1 MADVNKS
8 VEISYRADIKQ
19 LEKTLR
25 AGGKLSEKQI
35 KEMIGGLNKQLRQTE
50 KAAKQT
56 AQVTQKSMR
65 TIERSAERAEHQL
78 EELHGSAGD
87 VGTVLSGIA
96 GAVGLVNPELEG
108 MAMAAADSVGGLE
121 GLVGVGKFLNP
132 AFAAFAIVAAGA
144 AYAVSEYTAE
154 QERASKAA
162 EELEKEQDQL
172 NKKLLEY
179 KRIQEETIS
188 SLGEF
193 TAELNMAQA
202 EVLMLT
208 GEISKAD
215 FEGMQRDIEANK
227 IAERLKKTA
236 QDRVDALR
244 GQEAV
249 IERNLQ
255 LAKDELRN
263 IINNRTQFANIT
275 EEFKARA
282 AQQEIIE
289 KQEAKLEKFASRRA
303 ALEHQVN
310 MDYEA
315 QAAQLLDLRQ
325 QAKDLEEAAKN
336 REKKI
341 KDQNKAKDKQKE
353 KNDELKAQEERLL
366 ELQRLLEEASSTQ
379 EASIKNIEKIQA
391 QRIGKEAEIALNYK
405 LQADSITESKS
416 KLTEQLEEAKKLAQT
431 EEEIEKL
438 KKLEIQTAEAIA
450 ILEQEHHA
458 QALKFNAEIDKLHDE
473 SHKKR
478 MENAEAE
485 RQQQVKN
492 AKSTANSVIEAG
504 VAIAEFKAAA
514 NKEDIKAQQ
523 TLFRVN
529 QAAAVSNIAMSA
541 AEAIAG
547 ALSLP
552 PVAAAIKISAITA
565 GAAAQTGIVLA
576 QTPPTADMGG
586 MIGNKD
592 RLRPDE
598 NMVRVLSGEAVLDR
612 ATVNRIGGEEGLQR
626 LQAGGSTG
634 NVVVVQPF
642 KHFDRF
648 IKQTNRTGVI
658 NKRNTVARY

>member
-1 MADVNKS
+1 
-8 VEISYRADIKQ
+8 
-19 LEKTLR
+19 
-25 AGGKLSEKQI
+25 
-35 KEMIGGLNKQLRQTE
+35 MIGGLNKQLRQTE

-65 TIERSAERAEHQL
+65 TIEHSAERAEHSL
-78 EELHGSAGD
+78 DELHGSAGD

-108 MAMAAADSVGGLE
+108 MAMATADAVGGLE
-121 GLVGVGKFLNP
+121 GLAGIGKFINP
-132 AFAAFAIVAAGA
+132 AFAAFAVLAAA
-144 AYAVSEYTAE
+144 AAFAVSEYTAE
-154 QERASKAA
+154 QERAAKAA
-162 EELEKEQDQL
+162 EELAKEQEEL
-172 NKKLLEY
+172 NKRLEDY
-179 KRIQEETIS
+179 QKIQNDTIN

-202 EVLMLT
+202 EVLMLS

-244 GQEAV
+244 GEQTV
-249 IERNLQ
+249 KERNLQ
-255 LAKDELRN
+255 IAKDELRS
-263 IINNRTQFANIT
+263 IIDNRTQFSSIT

-282 AQQEIIE
+282 AQQQKIA
-289 KQEAKLEKFASRRA
+289 QLEAELEQFGSRRA

-325 QAKDLEEAAKN
+325 QAKDLEDAAKK
-336 REKKI
+336 REQKI
-341 KDQNKAKDKQKE
+341 KDQNKAKGKQKE
-353 KNDELKAQEERLL
+353 TNDELKEQEERLL
-366 ELQRLLEEASSTQ
+366 ELQRLLDDAVKEQVNAIAIIDQLEAKRIGMNAEIVLSYKNQRDSIDETKQRLIEQLEAARKIAVTEEDRKKLLDLEVQTQ
-379 EASIKNIEKIQA
+379 TALQSLETEQQA
-391 QRIGKEAEIALNYK
+391 QRVKHVEELQGLRDEAHRK
-405 LQADSITESKS
+405 
-416 KLTEQLEEAKKLAQT
+416 QLENQQKET
-431 EEEIEKL
+431 EE
-438 KKLEIQTAEAIA
+438 A
-450 ILEQEHHA
+450 
-458 QALKFNAEIDKLHDE
+458 
-473 SHKKR
+473 
-478 MENAEAE
+478 
-485 RQQQVKN
+485 VKN
-492 AKSTANSVIEAG
+492 AKLTANSIIDAG
-504 VAIAEFKAAA
+504 VAIAEFNAAS

-523 TLFRVN
+523 RLFKVN
-529 QAAAVSNIAMSA
+529 QAAAVANIAMSA

-547 ALSLP
+547 ALGLP
-552 PVAAAIKISAITA
+552 PIVRGLTIAGITA
-565 GAAAQTGIVLA
+565 GAAAQTGVVLA
-576 QTPPTADMGG
+576 QSPPTADMGG
-586 MIGNKD
+586 MIGNRD

-648 IKQTNRTGVI
+648 IKQSSRTGVI
-658 NKRNTVARY
+658 NRRTSVARY

>member
-8 VEISYRADIKQ
+8 IEISYRADIKQ

-25 AGGKLSEKQI
+25 AAGTLSEKQI

-56 AQVTQKSMR
+56 AKTTQKSMQ

-132 AFAAFAIVAAGA
+132 AFAAFAVLAAGA
-144 AYAVSEYTAE
+144 AYAVSEYAAE
-154 QERASKAA
+154 QERAAKAA
-162 EELEKEQDQL
+162 EELAKEQEEL
-172 NKKLLEY
+172 NKRLEEY
-179 KRIQEETIS
+179 QDIQNKTIVT
-188 SLGEF
+188 LGQF
-193 TAELNMAQA
+193 TTELNLAQA
-202 EVLMLT
+202 EVLMLS

-215 FEGMQRDIEANK
+215 FQAMQRDLEANR

-244 GQEAV
+244 GEQE
-249 IERNLQ
+249 IKERNLQ
-255 LAKDELRN
+255 IAKDELQKT
-263 IINNRTQFANIT
+263 IENRTQFASIT
-275 EEFKARA
+275 EEFKVRA
-282 AQQEIIE
+282 EQQEKIKQLEAELEEFGTERVRLE
-289 KQEAKLEKFASRRA
+289 KQI
-303 ALEHQVN
+303 N

-315 QAAQLLDLRQ
+315 QALQLLELKQ
-325 QAKDLEEAAKN
+325 QAKDLEAEAKK
-336 REKKI
+336 REQKI
-341 KDQNKAKDKQKE
+341 RDQNKAKEDQKG
-353 KNDELKAQEERLL
+353 KNNELQAQEKRLL
-366 ELQRLLEEASSTQ
+366 ELQRLLDDATREQ
-379 EASIKNIEKIQA
+379 EASIKSIDKLQA
-391 QRIGKEAEIALNYK
+391 QRLGKEAEIALSYK

-416 KLTEQLEEAKKLAQT
+416 KLEEQLEAARQLAQT
-431 EEEIEKL
+431 EEDRAKVKELEIE
-438 KKLEIQTAEAIA
+438 TAETIA

-458 QALKFNAEIDKLHDE
+458 QALKFNAELQKVRDE
-473 SHKKR
+473 AHQKEL
-478 MENAEAE
+478 ENAEKE
-485 RQQQVKN
+485 RLARMDNVKSL
-492 AKSTANSVIEAG
+492 AGTTIESA
-504 VAIAEFKAAA
+504 VAIAEFSAMQ

-523 TLFRVN
+523 RLFRVN
-529 QAAAVSNIAMSA
+529 QAAAVANIAMKS

-547 ALSLP
+547 ALGLP
-552 PVAAAIKISAITA
+552 PIIRGLTIAAITA
-565 GAAAQTGIVLA
+565 GAAAQTGIVLS

-586 MIGNKD
+586 MIGNRD

-598 NMVRVLSGEAVLDR
+598 SMVRVLSGEAVLDR

-626 LQAGGSTG
+626 LQQGGSTG

-648 IKQTNRTGVI
+648 IKQSKRTGVI
-658 NKRNTVARY
+658 NKSRRVARY

>member
-154 QERASKAA
+154 QERAAKAA

-353 KNDELKAQEERLL
+353 TNDELKAQEERLL
-366 ELQRLLEEASSTQ
+366 ELQKLLEEARSTQ

-416 KLTEQLEEAKKLAQT
+416 KLEEQLEEAKKLAQT
-431 EEEIEKL
+431 EEEREKL

-458 QALKFNAEIDKLHDE
+458 QALKFNAEIDKLHDA

-523 TLFRVN
+523 TLFKVN

-547 ALSLP
+547 ALKLP

>member
-65 TIERSAERAEHQL
+65 TIEHSAQRAEHSL
-78 EELHGSAGD
+78 DELHGSAGD

-108 MAMAAADSVGGLE
+108 MAMATADAVGGLE
-121 GLVGVGKFLNP
+121 GLAGIGKFINP
-132 AFAAFAIVAAGA
+132 AFAAFAVLAAAA

-154 QERASKAA
+154 QERAAKAA
-162 EELEKEQDQL
+162 EELAKEQEEL
-172 NKKLLEY
+172 NKRLEDY
-179 KRIQEETIS
+179 QKIQNDTIN

-202 EVLMLT
+202 EVLMLS

-244 GQEAV
+244 GEQTV
-249 IERNLQ
+249 KERNLQ
-255 LAKDELRN
+255 IAKDELRS
-263 IINNRTQFANIT
+263 IIDNRTQFASIT

-282 AQQEIIE
+282 AQQEKIA
-289 KQEAKLEKFASRRA
+289 QLEAELEQFGSRRA

-325 QAKDLEEAAKN
+325 QAKDLEDAAKK
-336 REKKI
+336 REQKI
-341 KDQNKAKDKQKE
+341 KDQNKAKGKQKE
-353 KNDELKAQEERLL
+353 TNDELKEQEERLL
-366 ELQRLLEEASSTQ
+366 ELQRLLDDAVKEQVNAIAIIDQLEAKRIGKNAEIVLSYKNQRDSIDETKERLIEQLEAARKIAVTEEDRKKLLDLEVQTQ
-379 EASIKNIEKIQA
+379 TALQALETEQQA
-391 QRIGKEAEIALNYK
+391 QRVKHVEELQGLRDEAHRK
-405 LQADSITESKS
+405 
-416 KLTEQLEEAKKLAQT
+416 QLENQQKET
-431 EEEIEKL
+431 EE
-438 KKLEIQTAEAIA
+438 A
-450 ILEQEHHA
+450 
-458 QALKFNAEIDKLHDE
+458 
-473 SHKKR
+473 
-478 MENAEAE
+478 
-485 RQQQVKN
+485 VKN
-492 AKSTANSVIEAG
+492 AKLTANSIIDAG
-504 VAIAEFKAAA
+504 VAIAEFNAAS

-523 TLFRVN
+523 RLFKVN
-529 QAAAVSNIAMSA
+529 QAAAVANIAMSA

-547 ALSLP
+547 ALGLP
-552 PVAAAIKISAITA
+552 PIVRGLTIAGITA
-565 GAAAQTGIVLA
+565 GAAAQTGVVLA

-586 MIGNKD
+586 MIGNRD

-648 IKQTNRTGVI
+648 IKQSNRTGVI
-658 NKRNTVARY
+658 NKRNSVARY

>member
-1 MADVNKS
+1 MS

-65 TIERSAERAEHQL
+65 TIEHSAQRAEHQL
-78 EELHGSAGD
+78 DELHGSAGD
-87 VGTVLSGIA
+87 VGTVFSGIA
-96 GAVGLVNPELEG
+96 GAVGLINPELEG
-108 MAMAAADSVGGLE
+108 IAMASADAVGGLE
-121 GLVGVGKFLNP
+121 GLAGIGKFINP
-132 AFAAFAIVAAGA
+132 AFAAFAVVAAA
-144 AYAVSEYTAE
+144 AAFAVSEYTAE
-154 QERASKAA
+154 QERAAKAA
-162 EELEKEQDQL
+162 EELAKEQEEL
-172 NKKLLEY
+172 NKRLEDY
-179 KRIQEETIS
+179 QKIQNDTIS

-202 EVLMLT
+202 EVLMLS

-244 GQEAV
+244 GEQQV
-249 IERNLQ
+249 KERNLQ
-255 LAKDELRN
+255 IAKDELRS
-263 IINNRTQFANIT
+263 IIDNRSQFSSIT

-282 AQQEIIE
+282 AQQEKIAQLEAEIE
-289 KQEAKLEKFASRRA
+289 QFSSRRA

-325 QAKDLEEAAKN
+325 QAKDLEEAAKK
-336 REKKI
+336 REQKI

-366 ELQRLLEEASSTQ
+366 KLQRLLDDATKEQITALTIIDQLEAKRLGKNS
-379 EASIKNIEKIQA
+379 EIKLSYKN
-391 QRIGKEAEIALNYK
+391 QR
-405 LQADSITESKS
+405 DSIDETKER
-416 KLTEQLEEAKKLAQT
+416 LTEQLEAARKIAVTEEDRKKLLDLEVQTQTALQALETEQQAQRIKHVEELQGLKDEAHRKQLENQQKET
-431 EEEIEKL
+431 EE
-438 KKLEIQTAEAIA
+438 A
-450 ILEQEHHA
+450 
-458 QALKFNAEIDKLHDE
+458 
-473 SHKKR
+473 
-478 MENAEAE
+478 
-485 RQQQVKN
+485 VKN
-492 AKSTANSVIEAG
+492 AKLTANSIIDAG
-504 VAIAEFKAAA
+504 VAIAEFNAAA

-523 TLFRVN
+523 RLFKVN
-529 QAAAVSNIAMSA
+529 QAAAVANIAMSA

-547 ALSLP
+547 ALGLP
-552 PVAAAIKISAITA
+552 PIVRGLTIAGITA
-565 GAAAQTGIVLA
+565 GAAAQTGVVLA

-586 MIGNKD
+586 MIGNRD

-648 IKQTNRTGVI
+648 IKQSNRTGVI
-658 NKRNTVARY
+658 NKRNRVARY

>member
-65 TIERSAERAEHQL
+65 TIEHSAERAEHQL

-87 VGTVLSGIA
+87 VGSVLSGIA

-132 AFAAFAIVAAGA
+132 AFAAFAVLAAAA

-154 QERASKAA
+154 QERAAQAA
-162 EELEKEQDQL
+162 EELAKEQEEL
-172 NKKLLEY
+172 NKRLEDY
-179 KRIQEETIS
+179 QKIQQETIS

-202 EVLMLT
+202 EVLMLS

-244 GQEAV
+244 GEQS
-249 IERNLQ
+249 IKERNLQ
-255 LAKDELRN
+255 IARDELRS
-263 IINNRTQFANIT
+263 IIDNRTQYETISEA
-275 EEFKARA
+275 FKARA
-282 AQQEIIE
+282 AQQETIAE
-289 KQEAKLEKFASRRA
+289 LEAELEEFGRQRVI
-303 ALEHQVN
+303 LEEQVN
-310 MDYEA
+310 NDYEA
-315 QAAQLLDLRQ
+315 QAAQLLNLRQ
-325 QAKDLEEAAKN
+325 QAKDLEKAAKD
-336 REKKI
+336 REKRI
-341 KDQNKAKDKQKE
+341 KDQNKAKGKQKE
-353 KNDELKAQEERLL
+353 TNDELKEQEERLL
-366 ELQRLLEEASSTQ
+366 ELQRLIDDSSRTQ
-379 EASIKNIEKIQA
+379 EISVKSIEKIQA

-405 LQADSITESKS
+405 LQAEAITESKS
-416 KLTEQLEEAKKLAQT
+416 RLEEQLEAARQLAETEADRQKLK
-431 EEEIEKL
+431 ELEIE
-438 KKLEIQTAEAIA
+438 TAETIA

-458 QALKFNAEIDKLHDE
+458 QALKFNSEIDKLQE
-473 SHKKR
+473 AAHKKR
-478 MENAEAE
+478 LDEAE
-485 RQQQVKN
+485 KERQEQVKN
-492 AKSTANSVIEAG
+492 AKGAASSIIDAG
-504 VAIAEFKAAA
+504 VAIAEFNAAA

-523 TLFRVN
+523 RLFKVN
-529 QAAAVSNIAMSA
+529 QAASVANIAMSA

-547 ALSLP
+547 ALGLP
-552 PVAAAIKISAITA
+552 PIIRGLTIAGITA
-565 GAAAQTGIVLA
+565 GAAAQTGVVLA

-586 MIGNKD
+586 MIGNRD

-648 IKQTNRTGVI
+648 IKQSNRTGVI
-658 NKRNTVARY
+658 NRRNTVARY

>member
-65 TIERSAERAEHQL
+65 TIEHSAQRAEHSL
-78 EELHGSAGD
+78 DELHGSAGD

-108 MAMAAADSVGGLE
+108 MAMATADAVGGLE
-121 GLVGVGKFLNP
+121 GLAGIGKFINP
-132 AFAAFAIVAAGA
+132 AFAAFAVLAAAA

-154 QERASKAA
+154 QERAAKAA
-162 EELEKEQDQL
+162 EELAKEQEEL
-172 NKKLLEY
+172 NKRLEDY
-179 KRIQEETIS
+179 QKIQNDTIN

-202 EVLMLT
+202 EVLMLS

-244 GQEAV
+244 GEQTV
-249 IERNLQ
+249 KERNLQ
-255 LAKDELRN
+255 IAKDELRS
-263 IINNRTQFANIT
+263 IIDNRTQFASIT

-282 AQQEIIE
+282 AQQEKIA
-289 KQEAKLEKFASRRA
+289 QLEAELEQFGSRRA

-325 QAKDLEEAAKN
+325 QAKDLEDAAKK
-336 REKKI
+336 REQKI
-341 KDQNKAKDKQKE
+341 KDQNKAKGKQKE
-353 KNDELKAQEERLL
+353 TNDELKEQEERLL
-366 ELQRLLEEASSTQ
+366 ELQRLLDDAVKEQVNAIAIIDQLEAKRIGKNAEIVLSYKNQRDSIDETKQRLIEQLEAARKIAVTEEDKKKLLELEVQTQ
-379 EASIKNIEKIQA
+379 TALQALETEQQA
-391 QRIGKEAEIALNYK
+391 QRVKHVEELQGLRDEAHRK
-405 LQADSITESKS
+405 
-416 KLTEQLEEAKKLAQT
+416 QLENQQKET
-431 EEEIEKL
+431 EE
-438 KKLEIQTAEAIA
+438 A
-450 ILEQEHHA
+450 
-458 QALKFNAEIDKLHDE
+458 
-473 SHKKR
+473 
-478 MENAEAE
+478 
-485 RQQQVKN
+485 VKN
-492 AKSTANSVIEAG
+492 AKLTANSIIDAG
-504 VAIAEFKAAA
+504 VAIAEFNAAS

-523 TLFRVN
+523 RLFKVN
-529 QAAAVSNIAMSA
+529 QAAAVANIAMSA

-547 ALSLP
+547 ALGLP
-552 PVAAAIKISAITA
+552 PIVRGLTIAGITA
-565 GAAAQTGIVLA
+565 GAAAQTGVVLA

-586 MIGNKD
+586 MIGNRD

-648 IKQTNRTGVI
+648 IKQSNRTGVI
-658 NKRNTVARY
+658 NKRNSVARY

>member
-65 TIERSAERAEHQL
+65 TIEHSAQRAEHQL

-132 AFAAFAIVAAGA
+132 AFAAFAVLAAGA
-144 AYAVSEYTAE
+144 AYAVSEYTAQ
-154 QERASKAA
+154 QERAAKAA
-162 EELEKEQDQL
+162 EELAKEQEEL
-172 NKKLLEY
+172 NKSLEDY
-179 KRIQEETIS
+179 QKIQQDTIS

-193 TAELNMAQA
+193 AAELNMAQA
-202 EVLMLT
+202 EVAMLS
-208 GEISKAD
+208 GQISKAD
-215 FEGMQRDIEANK
+215 FEGMQRDIQANK

-244 GQEAV
+244 GEQTV
-249 IERNLQ
+249 KERNLQ
-255 LAKDELRN
+255 IAKDELRS
-263 IINNRTQFANIT
+263 IIENRKGSEGLA
-275 EEFKARA
+275 EEFKKRA
-282 AQQEIIE
+282 AAQEKI
-289 KQEAKLEKFASRRA
+289 KKLEAE
-303 ALEHQVN
+303 LEEFGRQRVILEKEVN
-310 MDYEA
+310 IDYEA
-315 QAAQLLDLRQ
+315 QAAKLLKLKQ
-325 QAKDLEEAAKN
+325 QAKDLEEAARK
-336 REKKI
+336 RGKRI
-341 KDQNKAKDKQKE
+341 KDQNKAKEKQKE
-353 KNDELKAQEERLL
+353 TNDELKEQEERLL
-366 ELQRLLEEASSTQ
+366 ELQRLLDDAAKEQVNALAIIDQLEAKRLG
-379 EASIKNIEKIQA
+379 KNAEVVLSYKN
-391 QRIGKEAEIALNYK
+391 QR
-405 LQADSITESKS
+405 DSIEETKQR
-416 KLTEQLEEAKKLAQT
+416 LTEQLEAARKIAVTEEDKKKLLDLEVQT
-431 EEEIEKL
+431 
-438 KKLEIQTAEAIA
+438 QTA
-450 ILEQEHHA
+450 L
-458 QALKFNAEIDKLHDE
+458 QALETEQQAQRVKHVEELQGLRDE
-473 SHKKR
+473 AHRKQL
-478 MENAEAE
+478 ENQQKEREEA
-485 RQQQVKN
+485 VKN
-492 AKSTANSVIEAG
+492 AKLTANSIIDAG
-504 VAIAEFKAAA
+504 VAIAEFNAAA

-523 TLFRVN
+523 RLFKVN
-529 QAAAVSNIAMSA
+529 QAASVANIAMSA

-547 ALSLP
+547 ALGLP
-552 PVAAAIKISAITA
+552 PIIRGLTIAGITA
-565 GAAAQTGIVLA
+565 GAAAQTGVVLA

-586 MIGNKD
+586 MIGNRD

-648 IKQTNRTGVI
+648 IKQSNRTGVI
-658 NKRNTVARY
+658 NKRNRVTRY

>member
-132 AFAAFAIVAAGA
+132 AFAAFAVLAAGA

-154 QERASKAA
+154 QERAAKAA
-162 EELEKEQDQL
+162 EELAKEQEEL
-172 NKKLLEY
+172 NKRLEDY
-179 KRIQEETIS
+179 QKIQNDTIS

-202 EVLMLT
+202 EVLMLS

-244 GQEAV
+244 GEQTV
-249 IERNLQ
+249 KERNLQ
-255 LAKDELRN
+255 IAKDELRS
-263 IINNRTQFANIT
+263 IIDNRTQFSSIT

-282 AQQEIIE
+282 AQQEKIA
-289 KQEAKLEKFASRRA
+289 QLEAELEQFGSRRA
-303 ALEHQVN
+303 ALEEQVN

-353 KNDELKAQEERLL
+353 KNDELKEQEERLL
-366 ELQRLLEEASSTQ
+366 ELQRLLEDASKTQ
-379 EASIKNIEKIQA
+379 EASIKSIEKIQA

-405 LQADSITESKS
+405 LQADSITDSKS
-416 KLTEQLEEAKKLAQT
+416 RLEEQLEAARQLAQT
-431 EEEIEKL
+431 EEDRQKLKELEIE
-438 KKLEIQTAEAIA
+438 TAETIA

-458 QALKFNAEIDKLHDE
+458 QALKFNSEINKLQEEAHQKRLDE
-473 SHKKR
+473 AAK
-478 MENAEAE
+478 E
-485 RQQQVKN
+485 RQEQIKN
-492 AKSTANSVIEAG
+492 AKGLASSVIDAG
-504 VAIAEFKAAA
+504 VAIAEFNAAA

-523 TLFRVN
+523 RLFKVN
-529 QAAAVSNIAMSA
+529 QAASVANIAMSA

-547 ALSLP
+547 ALGLP
-552 PVAAAIKISAITA
+552 PIIRGLTIAGITA
-565 GAAAQTGIVLA
+565 GAAAQTGVVLA

-586 MIGNKD
+586 MIGNRD

-648 IKQTNRTGVI
+648 IKQSNRTGVI
-658 NKRNTVARY
+658 NKRNRVARY

>member
-56 AQVTQKSMR
+56 AKATQKSMR
-65 TIERSAERAEHQL
+65 TIEHSAQRAEHSL
-78 EELHGSAGD
+78 DELHGSAGD

-96 GAVGLVNPELEG
+96 GAVGLVHPELEG
-108 MAMAAADSVGGLE
+108 MAMATADAVGGLE
-121 GLVGVGKFLNP
+121 GLAGIGKFINP
-132 AFAAFAIVAAGA
+132 AFAAFAVLAAGA

-154 QERASKAA
+154 QERAAKAA
-162 EELEKEQDQL
+162 EDLAKEQEEL
-172 NKKLLEY
+172 NKKLEDY
-179 KRIQEETIS
+179 QAIQNKTIG

-202 EVLMLT
+202 EVLMLS

-244 GQEAV
+244 GEQTV
-249 IERNLQ
+249 KERNLQ
-255 LAKDELRN
+255 IAKDELRS
-263 IINNRTQFANIT
+263 IIDNRTQFSSIT

-282 AQQEIIE
+282 AQQEKIA
-289 KQEAKLEKFASRRA
+289 QLEAELEQFGSRRA

-315 QAAQLLDLRQ
+315 QAAQLLDLRK
-325 QAKDLEEAAKN
+325 QAKDLEDAAKK
-336 REKKI
+336 REQKI
-341 KDQNKAKDKQKE
+341 KDQNKAKGKQKE
-353 KNDELKAQEERLL
+353 PNDELKAQEERLL
-366 ELQRLLEEASSTQ
+366 ELQRLLDDASKTQ
-379 EASIKNIEKIQA
+379 ETSIKSIEKIQA

-416 KLTEQLEEAKKLAQT
+416 RLEEQLKAARELAQT
-431 EEEIEKL
+431 EEDRQKLKELEIE
-438 KKLEIQTAEAIA
+438 TAETIA

-458 QALKFNAEIDKLHDE
+458 QALKFNSEIDKLQTEAHQ
-473 SHKKR
+473 KR
-478 MENAEAE
+478 LDEAE
-485 RQQQVKN
+485 KERQEQAKN
-492 AKSTANSVIEAG
+492 AKAAANSIIEAG
-504 VAIAEFKAAA
+504 VAIAEFNAAA

-523 TLFRVN
+523 KLFKVN
-529 QAAAVSNIAMSA
+529 QAAAVANIAMAA

-547 ALSLP
+547 ALGLP
-552 PVAAAIKISAITA
+552 PIIRGLTIAGITA
-565 GAAAQTGIVLA
+565 GAAAQTGVVLA

-586 MIGNKD
+586 MIGNRD

-648 IKQTNRTGVI
+648 IKQSSRTGVI
-658 NKRNTVARY
+658 NKRNSVARY

>member
-56 AQVTQKSMR
+56 AQATQKSMR
-65 TIERSAERAEHQL
+65 TIEHSAERAEHSL

-132 AFAAFAIVAAGA
+132 AFAAFAVLAAGA
-144 AYAVSEYTAE
+144 AFAVSEYTAE
-154 QERASKAA
+154 QEKAA
-162 EELEKEQDQL
+162 QAAKELAQEQEELNKQL
-172 NKKLLEY
+172 EEY
-179 KRIQEETIS
+179 HKVQNDSIN

-202 EVLMLT
+202 EVAMLS
-208 GEISKAD
+208 GEITKTE
-215 FEGMQRDIEANK
+215 FESMQRDIEANK

-244 GQEAV
+244 GEQTV
-249 IERNLQ
+249 KERNLQ
-255 LAKDELRN
+255 IAKDELRSM
-263 IINNRTQFANIT
+263 IDNRTQFGSIT

-282 AQQEIIE
+282 AQQEKI
-289 KQEAKLEKFASRRA
+289 KKLEAELEEFGSRRA

-325 QAKDLEEAAKN
+325 QAKDLEEAAKK
-336 REKKI
+336 REQKI
-341 KDQNKAKDKQKE
+341 KDQNKAKGKQKE
-353 KNDELKAQEERLL
+353 TNNELKAQEERLL
-366 ELQRLLEEASSTQ
+366 ELQRLLQEASRTQ

-391 QRIGKEAEIALNYK
+391 ERIGKEAEIALNYK
-405 LQADSITESKS
+405 FQVDAITESKS
-416 KLTEQLEEAKKLAQT
+416 RLEEQLEAARQLAQT
-431 EEEIEKL
+431 EEERHKL
-438 KKLEIQTAEAIA
+438 KELEIETAETIA

-458 QALKFNAEIDKLHDE
+458 QALKFNSEINKLQEEAHQKRLDE
-473 SHKKR
+473 AAK
-478 MENAEAE
+478 E
-485 RQQQVKN
+485 QQEQVKN
-492 AKSTANSVIEAG
+492 AKGLAGSIIDAG
-504 VAIAEFKAAA
+504 VAIAEFNAAA
-514 NKEDIKAQQ
+514 NKEDIKAQER
-523 TLFRVN
+523 LFKVN
-529 QAAAVSNIAMSA
+529 QAAAVANIAMSA
-541 AEAIAG
+541 AEAIAASLG
-547 ALSLP
+547 LP
-552 PVAAAIKISAITA
+552 PIIRGLTIAGITA
-565 GAAAQTGIVLA
+565 GAAAQTGVVLA

-586 MIGNKD
+586 MIGNRD

-626 LQAGGSTG
+626 LQAGGSPS

-648 IKQTNRTGVI
+648 IKQSSRTGVI
-658 NKRNTVARY
+658 NRRTSVARY

>member
-65 TIERSAERAEHQL
+65 TIEHSAQRAEHSL
-78 EELHGSAGD
+78 DELHGSAGD

-96 GAVGLVNPELEG
+96 GAVGLLTPELEG
-108 MAMAAADSVGGLE
+108 MAMATADAVGGLE
-121 GLVGVGKFLNP
+121 GLAGIGKFINP
-132 AFAAFAIVAAGA
+132 AFAAFAVLAAGA

-154 QERASKAA
+154 QERAAKAA
-162 EELEKEQDQL
+162 EELAKEQEEL
-172 NKKLLEY
+172 NKRLEEY
-179 KRIQEETIS
+179 HKIQNDTIS

-202 EVLMLT
+202 EVLMLS

-244 GQEAV
+244 GEQTV
-249 IERNLQ
+249 KERNLQ
-255 LAKDELRN
+255 IAKDELRS
-263 IINNRTQFANIT
+263 IIDNRTQFSSIT

-282 AQQEIIE
+282 TQQEKIA
-289 KQEAKLEKFASRRA
+289 QLEAELEQFASRRA

-315 QAAQLLDLRQ
+315 QAAQLLDLRK
-325 QAKDLEEAAKN
+325 QAKDLEDAAKK
-336 REKKI
+336 REQKI
-341 KDQNKAKDKQKE
+341 KDQNKAKGKQKE
-353 KNDELKAQEERLL
+353 TNDELKAQEERLL
-366 ELQRLLEEASSTQ
+366 ELQRLLDDASKTQ
-379 EASIKNIEKIQA
+379 ETSIKSIEKIQA

-416 KLTEQLEEAKKLAQT
+416 RLEEQLKAARELAQT
-431 EEEIEKL
+431 EEDRQKLKELEIE
-438 KKLEIQTAEAIA
+438 TAETIA

-458 QALKFNAEIDKLHDE
+458 QALKFNSDIDKLQ
-473 SHKKR
+473 
-478 MENAEAE
+478 AEAHQKRLDEAATE
-485 RQQQVKN
+485 RQEQAKN
-492 AKSTANSVIEAG
+492 AKAAANSIIEAG
-504 VAIAEFKAAA
+504 VAIAEFNAAA

-523 TLFRVN
+523 KLFKVN
-529 QAAAVSNIAMSA
+529 QAAAVANIAMAA

-547 ALSLP
+547 ALGLP
-552 PVAAAIKISAITA
+552 PIIRGLTIAGITA
-565 GAAAQTGIVLA
+565 GAAAQTGVVLA

-586 MIGNKD
+586 MIGNRD

-648 IKQTNRTGVI
+648 IKQSSRTGVI
-658 NKRNTVARY
+658 NKRNSVARY

>member
-65 TIERSAERAEHQL
+65 TIEHSAQRAEHSL
-78 EELHGSAGD
+78 DELHGSAGD

-108 MAMAAADSVGGLE
+108 MAMATADAVGGLE
-121 GLVGVGKFLNP
+121 GLAGIGKFINP
-132 AFAAFAIVAAGA
+132 AFAAFAVLAAGA

-154 QERASKAA
+154 QERAAKAA
-162 EELEKEQDQL
+162 EELAKEQEEL
-172 NKKLLEY
+172 NKRLEEY
-179 KRIQEETIS
+179 HKIQNDTIS

-202 EVLMLT
+202 EVLMLS

-244 GQEAV
+244 GEQTV
-249 IERNLQ
+249 KERNLQ
-255 LAKDELRN
+255 IAKDELRS
-263 IINNRTQFANIT
+263 IIDNRTQFSSIT

-282 AQQEIIE
+282 TQQEKIA
-289 KQEAKLEKFASRRA
+289 QLEAELEQFASRRA

-315 QAAQLLDLRQ
+315 QAAQLLDLRK
-325 QAKDLEEAAKN
+325 QAKDLEDAAKK
-336 REKKI
+336 REQKI
-341 KDQNKAKDKQKE
+341 KDQNKAKGKQKE
-353 KNDELKAQEERLL
+353 TNDELKAQEERLL
-366 ELQRLLEEASSTQ
+366 ELQRLLDDASKTQ
-379 EASIKNIEKIQA
+379 ETSIKSIEKIQA

-416 KLTEQLEEAKKLAQT
+416 RLEEQLKAARELAQT
-431 EEEIEKL
+431 EEDRQKLKELEIE
-438 KKLEIQTAEAIA
+438 TAETIA

-458 QALKFNAEIDKLHDE
+458 QALKFNSDIDKLQ
-473 SHKKR
+473 
-478 MENAEAE
+478 AEAHQKRLDEAATE
-485 RQQQVKN
+485 RQEQAKN
-492 AKSTANSVIEAG
+492 AKAAANSIIEAG
-504 VAIAEFKAAA
+504 VAIAEFNAAA

-523 TLFRVN
+523 KLFKVN
-529 QAAAVSNIAMSA
+529 QAAAVANIAMAA

-547 ALSLP
+547 ALGLP
-552 PVAAAIKISAITA
+552 PIIRGLTIAGITA
-565 GAAAQTGIVLA
+565 GAAAQTGVVLA

-586 MIGNKD
+586 MIVNRD

-648 IKQTNRTGVI
+648 IKQSSRTGVI
-658 NKRNTVARY
+658 NKRNSVARY

>member
-8 VEISYRADIKQ
+8 IEISYRADIKQ

-25 AGGKLSEKQI
+25 AAGTLSEKQI

-56 AQVTQKSMR
+56 AKTTQKSMQ

-132 AFAAFAIVAAGA
+132 AFAAFAVLAAGA
-144 AYAVSEYTAE
+144 AYAVSEYAAE
-154 QERASKAA
+154 QERAAKAA
-162 EELEKEQDQL
+162 EELAKEQEEL
-172 NKKLLEY
+172 NKRLEEY
-179 KRIQEETIS
+179 QDIQNKTIVT
-188 SLGEF
+188 LGQF
-193 TAELNMAQA
+193 TTELNLAQA
-202 EVLMLT
+202 EVLMLS

-215 FEGMQRDIEANK
+215 FQAMQRDLEANR

-244 GQEAV
+244 GEQE
-249 IERNLQ
+249 IKERNLQ
-255 LAKDELRN
+255 IAKDELQRT
-263 IINNRTQFANIT
+263 IENRTQFASIT

-282 AQQEIIE
+282 EQQEKIKQLEAELEEFGTERVRLE
-289 KQEAKLEKFASRRA
+289 KQI
-303 ALEHQVN
+303 N

-315 QAAQLLDLRQ
+315 QALQLLELKQ
-325 QAKDLEEAAKN
+325 QAKDLEAEAKK
-336 REKKI
+336 REQKI
-341 KDQNKAKDKQKE
+341 RDQNKAKEDQKG
-353 KNDELKAQEERLL
+353 KNNELQAQEKRLL
-366 ELQRLLEEASSTQ
+366 ELQRLLDDATREQ
-379 EASIKNIEKIQA
+379 EASIKSIDKLQA
-391 QRIGKEAEIALNYK
+391 QRLGKEAEIALNYK

-416 KLTEQLEEAKKLAQT
+416 KLEEQLEAARQLAQT
-431 EEEIEKL
+431 EEDRAKVKELEIE
-438 KKLEIQTAEAIA
+438 TAETIA

-458 QALKFNAEIDKLHDE
+458 QALKFNAELQKVRDE
-473 SHKKR
+473 AHQKEL
-478 MENAEAE
+478 ENAEKE
-485 RQQQVKN
+485 RLARIDNVKSL
-492 AKSTANSVIEAG
+492 AGTTIESA
-504 VAIAEFKAAA
+504 VAIAEFSAMQ

-523 TLFRVN
+523 RLFRVN
-529 QAAAVSNIAMSA
+529 QAAAVANIAMKS

-547 ALSLP
+547 ALGLP
-552 PVAAAIKISAITA
+552 PIIRGLTIAAITA
-565 GAAAQTGIVLA
+565 GAAAQTGIVLS

-586 MIGNKD
+586 MIGNRD

-598 NMVRVLSGEAVLDR
+598 SMVRVLSGEAVLDR
-612 ATVNRIGGEEGLQR
+612 ATVNRIGGEEGLQQ
-626 LQAGGSTG
+626 LQQGGSTG
-634 NVVVVQPF
+634 NIVVVQPF

-648 IKQTNRTGVI
+648 IKQSKRTGVI
-658 NKRNTVARY
+658 NKSRRVARY

>member
-56 AQVTQKSMR
+56 AQATQKSMR
-65 TIERSAERAEHQL
+65 TIEHSAERAEHSL

-132 AFAAFAIVAAGA
+132 AFAAFAVLAAGA
-144 AYAVSEYTAE
+144 AFAVSEYTAE
-154 QERASKAA
+154 QEKAA
-162 EELEKEQDQL
+162 QAAKELAQEQEELNKQL
-172 NKKLLEY
+172 EEY
-179 KRIQEETIS
+179 HKVQNDSIN

-202 EVLMLT
+202 EVAMLS
-208 GEISKAD
+208 GEITKTE
-215 FEGMQRDIEANK
+215 FESMQRDIEANK

-244 GQEAV
+244 GEQTV
-249 IERNLQ
+249 KERNLQ
-255 LAKDELRN
+255 IAKDELRSM
-263 IINNRTQFANIT
+263 IDNRTQFGSIT

-282 AQQEIIE
+282 AQQEKI
-289 KQEAKLEKFASRRA
+289 KKLEAELEEFGSRRA

-325 QAKDLEEAAKN
+325 QAKDLEEAAKK
-336 REKKI
+336 REQKI
-341 KDQNKAKDKQKE
+341 KDQNKAKGKQKE
-353 KNDELKAQEERLL
+353 TNNELKAQEERLL
-366 ELQRLLEEASSTQ
+366 ELQRLLQEASRTQ

-391 QRIGKEAEIALNYK
+391 ERIGKEAEIALNYK
-405 LQADSITESKS
+405 FQVDAITESKS
-416 KLTEQLEEAKKLAQT
+416 RLEEQLEAARQLAQT
-431 EEEIEKL
+431 EEERHKL
-438 KKLEIQTAEAIA
+438 KQLEIETAETIA

-458 QALKFNAEIDKLHDE
+458 QALKFNSEINKLQEEAHQKRLDE
-473 SHKKR
+473 AAK
-478 MENAEAE
+478 E
-485 RQQQVKN
+485 RQEQVKN
-492 AKSTANSVIEAG
+492 AKGLAGSIIEAG
-504 VAIAEFKAAA
+504 VAIAEFNAAA
-514 NKEDIKAQQ
+514 NKEDIKAQER
-523 TLFRVN
+523 LFKVN
-529 QAAAVSNIAMSA
+529 QAAAVANIAMSA
-541 AEAIAG
+541 AEAIAASLG
-547 ALSLP
+547 LP
-552 PVAAAIKISAITA
+552 PIIRGLTIAGITA
-565 GAAAQTGIVLA
+565 GAAAQTGVVLA

-586 MIGNKD
+586 MIGNRD

-626 LQAGGSTG
+626 LQAGGSPS

-648 IKQTNRTGVI
+648 IKQSSRTGVI
-658 NKRNTVARY
+658 NRRTSVARY

>member
-65 TIERSAERAEHQL
+65 TIEHSAQRAEHSL
-78 EELHGSAGD
+78 DELHGSAGD

-108 MAMAAADSVGGLE
+108 MAMATADAVGGLE
-121 GLVGVGKFLNP
+121 GLAGIGKFINP
-132 AFAAFAIVAAGA
+132 AFAAFAVLAAA
-144 AYAVSEYTAE
+144 AAFAVSEYTAE
-154 QERASKAA
+154 QERAAKTA
-162 EELEKEQDQL
+162 EELAKEQDQL
-172 NKKLLEY
+172 NKKLQEY

-202 EVLMLT
+202 EVLMLS

-263 IINNRTQFANIT
+263 IINNRTQFASIT

-282 AQQEIIE
+282 AQQEIIQ
-289 KQEAKLEKFASRRA
+289 KQEAKLEQFSSRRA

-315 QAAQLLDLRQ
+315 QASQLLDLKQ
-325 QAKDLEEAAKN
+325 QAKDLEDAAKK
-336 REKKI
+336 REQKI
-341 KDQNKAKDKQKE
+341 KDQNKAKGKQKE
-353 KNDELKAQEERLL
+353 TNEELKEQEERLL
-366 ELQRLLEEASSTQ
+366 ELQRLLDDAAKEQVNAIAIIDQLEAKRIGKNAEIVLSYKNQRDSIDETKERLIEQLEAARKIAVTEEDKKKLLELEVQTQ
-379 EASIKNIEKIQA
+379 TALQSLETEQQA
-391 QRIGKEAEIALNYK
+391 QRVKHVEELQGLRDEAHRK
-405 LQADSITESKS
+405 
-416 KLTEQLEEAKKLAQT
+416 QLENQQKET
-431 EEEIEKL
+431 EE
-438 KKLEIQTAEAIA
+438 A
-450 ILEQEHHA
+450 
-458 QALKFNAEIDKLHDE
+458 
-473 SHKKR
+473 
-478 MENAEAE
+478 
-485 RQQQVKN
+485 VKN
-492 AKSTANSVIEAG
+492 AKLTANSIIDAG
-504 VAIAEFKAAA
+504 VAIAEFNAAS

-523 TLFRVN
+523 RLFKVN
-529 QAAAVSNIAMSA
+529 QAAAVANIAMSA

-547 ALSLP
+547 ALGLP
-552 PVAAAIKISAITA
+552 PIVRGLTIAGITA
-565 GAAAQTGIVLA
+565 GAAAQTGVVLA
-576 QTPPTADMGG
+576 QSPPTADMGG
-586 MIGNKD
+586 MIGNRD

-648 IKQTNRTGVI
+648 IKQSNRTGVI
-658 NKRNTVARY
+658 NKRNSVARY

>member
-132 AFAAFAIVAAGA
+132 AFAAFAVLAAGA
-144 AYAVSEYTAE
+144 AFAVSEYTAE
-154 QERASKAA
+154 QERAAKAA
-162 EELEKEQDQL
+162 EELAKEQEEL
-172 NKKLLEY
+172 NKRLEDY
-179 KRIQEETIS
+179 QKIQNDTIS

-202 EVLMLT
+202 EVLMLS

-244 GQEAV
+244 GEQQV
-249 IERNLQ
+249 KERNLQ
-255 LAKDELRN
+255 IAKDELRS
-263 IINNRTQFANIT
+263 IIDNRTQFGSIT

-282 AQQEIIE
+282 AQQEKI
-289 KQEAKLEKFASRRA
+289 KQLEAELEKFGSRRA

-325 QAKDLEEAAKN
+325 QAKDLEESAKR
-336 REKKI
+336 REQRI
-341 KDQNKAKDKQKE
+341 KDQNKAKGKQKE
-353 KNDELKAQEERLL
+353 TNDELKAQEERLL
-366 ELQRLLEEASSTQ
+366 ELQRLVEDASKTQ
-379 EASIKNIEKIQA
+379 ETSIKSIEKIQA

-405 LQADSITESKS
+405 LQADSITDSKS
-416 KLTEQLEEAKKLAQT
+416 RLEEQLEAARELAQT
-431 EEEIEKL
+431 EADRQKLKELEIE
-438 KKLEIQTAEAIA
+438 TAETIA

-458 QALKFNAEIDKLHDE
+458 QALKFNSEIDKLQE
-473 SHKKR
+473 QAHKKR
-478 MENAEAE
+478 LEEAE
-485 RQQQVKN
+485 KERQEQVKN
-492 AKSTANSVIEAG
+492 AKGAANSIIEAG
-504 VAIAEFKAAA
+504 VAIAEFNAAA
-514 NKEDIKAQQ
+514 NKEDIKAQER
-523 TLFRVN
+523 LFKVN
-529 QAAAVSNIAMSA
+529 QAAAVANIAMSA

-547 ALSLP
+547 ALGLP
-552 PVAAAIKISAITA
+552 PIVRGLTIAGITA
-565 GAAAQTGIVLA
+565 GAAAQTGVVLA

-586 MIGNKD
+586 MIGNRD

-626 LQAGGSTG
+626 LQQGGSPG

-648 IKQTNRTGVI
+648 IKQSSRTGVI
-658 NKRNTVARY
+658 NRRTSVARY

>member
-8 VEISYRADIKQ
+8 IEISYRADVKQ

-25 AGGKLSEKQI
+25 ASGKLSEKQI

-56 AQVTQKSMR
+56 AKTTQKSMQ

-132 AFAAFAIVAAGA
+132 AFAAFAVLAAGA
-144 AYAVSEYTAE
+144 AYAVSEYAAE
-154 QERASKAA
+154 QERAAKAA
-162 EELEKEQDQL
+162 EELAKEQEEL
-172 NKKLLEY
+172 NKRLEEY
-179 KRIQEETIS
+179 QDIQNKTIVT
-188 SLGEF
+188 LGQF
-193 TAELNMAQA
+193 TTELNLAQA
-202 EVLMLT
+202 EVLMLS

-215 FEGMQRDIEANK
+215 FQAMQRDLEANR

-244 GQEAV
+244 GEQE
-249 IERNLQ
+249 IKERNLQ
-255 LAKDELRN
+255 IAKDELQKT
-263 IINNRTQFANIT
+263 IENRTQFASIT
-275 EEFKARA
+275 EEFKVRA
-282 AQQEIIE
+282 EQQEKIKQLEAELEEFGTERVRLE
-289 KQEAKLEKFASRRA
+289 KQI
-303 ALEHQVN
+303 N

-315 QAAQLLDLRQ
+315 QALQLLELKQ
-325 QAKDLEEAAKN
+325 QAKDLEAEAKK
-336 REKKI
+336 REQKI
-341 KDQNKAKDKQKE
+341 RDQNKAKEDQKG
-353 KNDELKAQEERLL
+353 KNNELQAQEKRLL
-366 ELQRLLEEASSTQ
+366 ELQRLLDDATREQ
-379 EASIKNIEKIQA
+379 EASIKSIDKLQA
-391 QRIGKEAEIALNYK
+391 QRLGKEAEIALSYK

-416 KLTEQLEEAKKLAQT
+416 KLEEQLEAARQLAQT
-431 EEEIEKL
+431 EEDRAKVKELEIE
-438 KKLEIQTAEAIA
+438 TAETIA

-458 QALKFNAEIDKLHDE
+458 QALKFNAELQKVRDE
-473 SHKKR
+473 AHQKEL
-478 MENAEAE
+478 ENAEKE
-485 RQQQVKN
+485 RLARIDNVKSL
-492 AKSTANSVIEAG
+492 AGTTIESA
-504 VAIAEFKAAA
+504 VAIAEFSAMQ

-523 TLFRVN
+523 RLFRVT
-529 QAAAVSNIAMSA
+529 QAAAVANIAMKS

-547 ALSLP
+547 ALGLP
-552 PVAAAIKISAITA
+552 PIIRGLTIAAITA
-565 GAAAQTGIVLA
+565 GAAAQTGIVLS

-586 MIGNKD
+586 MIGNRD

-598 NMVRVLSGEAVLDR
+598 SMVRVLSGEAVLDR

-626 LQAGGSTG
+626 LQQGGSTS

-648 IKQTNRTGVI
+648 IKQSKRTGVI
-658 NKRNTVARY
+658 NKSRRVARY

>member
-56 AQVTQKSMR
+56 AQATQKSMR
-65 TIERSAERAEHQL
+65 TIEHSAERAEHSL

-132 AFAAFAIVAAGA
+132 AFAAFAVLAAGA
-144 AYAVSEYTAE
+144 AFAVSEYTAE
-154 QERASKAA
+154 QEKAA
-162 EELEKEQDQL
+162 QAAKELAQEQEELNKQL
-172 NKKLLEY
+172 EEY
-179 KRIQEETIS
+179 HKVQNDSIN

-202 EVLMLT
+202 EVAMLS
-208 GEISKAD
+208 GEITKTE
-215 FEGMQRDIEANK
+215 FESMQRDIEANK

-244 GQEAV
+244 GEQTV
-249 IERNLQ
+249 KERNLQ
-255 LAKDELRN
+255 IAKDELRSM
-263 IINNRTQFANIT
+263 IDNRTQFGSIT

-282 AQQEIIE
+282 AQQEKI
-289 KQEAKLEKFASRRA
+289 KKLEAELEEFGSRRA

-325 QAKDLEEAAKN
+325 QAKDLEEAAKK
-336 REKKI
+336 REQKI
-341 KDQNKAKDKQKE
+341 KDQNKAKGKQKE
-353 KNDELKAQEERLL
+353 TNNELKAQEERLL
-366 ELQRLLEEASSTQ
+366 ELQRLLQEASRTQ

-391 QRIGKEAEIALNYK
+391 ERIGKEAEIALNYK
-405 LQADSITESKS
+405 FQVDAITESKS
-416 KLTEQLEEAKKLAQT
+416 RLEEQLEAARQLAQT
-431 EEEIEKL
+431 EEERHKL
-438 KKLEIQTAEAIA
+438 KQLEIETAETIA

-458 QALKFNAEIDKLHDE
+458 QALKFNSEINKLQEEAHQKRLDE
-473 SHKKR
+473 AAK
-478 MENAEAE
+478 E
-485 RQQQVKN
+485 RQEQVKN
-492 AKSTANSVIEAG
+492 AKGAANSIIEAG
-504 VAIAEFKAAA
+504 VAIAEFNAAA
-514 NKEDIKAQQ
+514 NKEDIKAQER
-523 TLFRVN
+523 LFKVN
-529 QAAAVSNIAMSA
+529 QAAAVANIAMSA
-541 AEAIAG
+541 AEAIAASLG
-547 ALSLP
+547 LP
-552 PVAAAIKISAITA
+552 PIIRGLTIAGITA
-565 GAAAQTGIVLA
+565 GAAAQTGVVLA

-586 MIGNKD
+586 MIGNRD

-626 LQAGGSTG
+626 LQAGGSPS

-648 IKQTNRTGVI
+648 IKQSSRTGVI
-658 NKRNTVARY
+658 NRRTSVARY

>member
-154 QERASKAA
+154 QERAAKAA

-353 KNDELKAQEERLL
+353 TNDELKAQEERLL
-366 ELQRLLEEASSTQ
+366 ELQKLLEEARSTQ

-416 KLTEQLEEAKKLAQT
+416 KLEEQLEEAKKLAQT
-431 EEEIEKL
+431 EEEREKL

-458 QALKFNAEIDKLHDE
+458 QALKFNAEIDKLHDA

-523 TLFRVN
+523 TLFKVN

>member
-56 AQVTQKSMR
+56 AQATQKSMR
-65 TIERSAERAEHQL
+65 TIEHSAERAEHSL

-132 AFAAFAIVAAGA
+132 AFAAFAVLAAGA
-144 AYAVSEYTAE
+144 AFAVSEYTAE
-154 QERASKAA
+154 QEKAA
-162 EELEKEQDQL
+162 QAAKELAQEQEELNKQL
-172 NKKLLEY
+172 EEY
-179 KRIQEETIS
+179 HKVQNDSIN

-202 EVLMLT
+202 EVAMLS
-208 GEISKAD
+208 GEITKTE
-215 FEGMQRDIEANK
+215 FESMQRDIEANK

-244 GQEAV
+244 GEQTV
-249 IERNLQ
+249 KERNLQ
-255 LAKDELRN
+255 IAKDELRSM
-263 IINNRTQFANIT
+263 IDNRTQFGSIT

-282 AQQEIIE
+282 AQQEKI
-289 KQEAKLEKFASRRA
+289 KKLEAELEEFGSRRA

-325 QAKDLEEAAKN
+325 QAKDLEEAAKK
-336 REKKI
+336 REQKI
-341 KDQNKAKDKQKE
+341 KDQNKAKGKQKE
-353 KNDELKAQEERLL
+353 TNNELKAQEERLL
-366 ELQRLLEEASSTQ
+366 ELQRLLQEASRTQ

-391 QRIGKEAEIALNYK
+391 ERIGKEAEIALNYK
-405 LQADSITESKS
+405 FQVDAITESKS
-416 KLTEQLEEAKKLAQT
+416 RLEEQLEAARELAQT
-431 EEEIEKL
+431 EEERHKL
-438 KKLEIQTAEAIA
+438 KQLEIETAETIA

-458 QALKFNAEIDKLHDE
+458 QALKFNSEINKLQEEAHQKRLDE
-473 SHKKR
+473 AAK
-478 MENAEAE
+478 E
-485 RQQQVKN
+485 RQEQVKN
-492 AKSTANSVIEAG
+492 AKGLAGSIIDAG
-504 VAIAEFKAAA
+504 VAIAEFNAAA
-514 NKEDIKAQQ
+514 NKEDIKAQER
-523 TLFRVN
+523 LFKVN
-529 QAAAVSNIAMSA
+529 QAAAVANIAMSA
-541 AEAIAG
+541 AEAIAASLG
-547 ALSLP
+547 LP
-552 PVAAAIKISAITA
+552 PIIRGLTIAGITA
-565 GAAAQTGIVLA
+565 GAAAQTGVVLA

-586 MIGNKD
+586 MIGNRD

-626 LQAGGSTG
+626 LQAGGSPS

-648 IKQTNRTGVI
+648 IKQSSRTGVI
-658 NKRNTVARY
+658 NRRTSVARY

>member
-132 AFAAFAIVAAGA
+132 AFAAFAVVAAGA
-144 AYAVSEYTAE
+144 AFAVSEYQAE
-154 QERASKAA
+154 QERAAKAA
-162 EELEKEQDQL
+162 EDLAKEQDQL
-172 NKKLLEY
+172 NKKLEEY
-179 KRIQEETIS
+179 KKIQEDTIS

-202 EVLMLT
+202 EVLMLS

-263 IINNRTQFANIT
+263 IINKRTQFANIT

-366 ELQRLLEEASSTQ
+366 ELQRLLEDASKTQ
-379 EASIKNIEKIQA
+379 EASIKSIEKIQA

-405 LQADSITESKS
+405 LQADSITDSKS
-416 KLTEQLEEAKKLAQT
+416 RLEEQLEAARQLAQT
-431 EEEIEKL
+431 EEDRQKLKELEIE
-438 KKLEIQTAEAIA
+438 TAETIA

-458 QALKFNAEIDKLHDE
+458 QALKFNSEINKLQEEAHQKRLDE
-473 SHKKR
+473 AAK
-478 MENAEAE
+478 E
-485 RQQQVKN
+485 RQEQIKN
-492 AKSTANSVIEAG
+492 AKGLASSVIDAG
-504 VAIAEFKAAA
+504 VAIAEFNAAA

-523 TLFRVN
+523 RLFKVN
-529 QAAAVSNIAMSA
+529 QAASVANIAMSA

-547 ALSLP
+547 ALGLP
-552 PVAAAIKISAITA
+552 PIIRGLTIAGITA
-565 GAAAQTGIVLA
+565 GAAAQTGVVLA

-586 MIGNKD
+586 MIGNRD

-648 IKQTNRTGVI
+648 IKQSNRTGVI
-658 NKRNTVARY
+658 NKRNRVARY

>member
-56 AQVTQKSMR
+56 AKVTQQSMR
-65 TIERSAERAEHQL
+65 TIEHSAERAEHSL

-132 AFAAFAIVAAGA
+132 AFAAFAVLAAA
-144 AYAVSEYTAE
+144 AAFAVSEYQAE
-154 QERASKAA
+154 QERAAKAA
-162 EELEKEQDQL
+162 EELAKEQEEL
-172 NKKLLEY
+172 NKRLEDY
-179 KRIQEETIS
+179 QKIQQDTIS

-202 EVLMLT
+202 EVLMLS

-244 GQEAV
+244 GEQTV
-249 IERNLQ
+249 KERNLQ
-255 LAKDELRN
+255 IAKEELRS
-263 IINNRTQFANIT
+263 IIDNRTQFSSIT
-275 EEFKARA
+275 EEFKARS
-282 AQQEIIE
+282 AQQEKIA
-289 KQEAKLEKFASRRA
+289 QLEAELEQFGSRRA

-336 REKKI
+336 REKRI
-341 KDQNKAKDKQKE
+341 KDQNKAKGKQKE
-353 KNDELKAQEERLL
+353 TNDELKAQEERLL
-366 ELQRLLEEASSTQ
+366 ELQRLLDDASKTQ
-379 EASIKNIEKIQA
+379 ETSIKSIEKIQA
-391 QRIGKEAEIALNYK
+391 KRIGKEAEIALNYK
-405 LQADSITESKS
+405 LQADSITDSKS
-416 KLTEQLEEAKKLAQT
+416 RLEQQLEAARELAQT
-431 EEEIEKL
+431 EEDRQKLKELEIE
-438 KKLEIQTAEAIA
+438 TAETIA
-450 ILEQEHHA
+450 ILEQEHHT
-458 QALKFNAEIDKLHDE
+458 QALKFNSEIDKLQTEAHQ
-473 SHKKR
+473 KR
-478 MENAEAE
+478 LDEAE
-485 RQQQVKN
+485 KERQEQIKN
-492 AKSTANSVIEAG
+492 TKAAANSIIEAG
-504 VAIAEFKAAA
+504 VAIAEFNAAA

-523 TLFRVN
+523 RLFKVN
-529 QAAAVSNIAMSA
+529 QAAAVANIAMSA

-547 ALSLP
+547 ALGLP
-552 PVAAAIKISAITA
+552 PIVRGLTIAGITA
-565 GAAAQTGIVLA
+565 GAAAQTGVVLA

-586 MIGNKD
+586 MIGNRD

-648 IKQTNRTGVI
+648 IKQSNRTGVI
-658 NKRNTVARY
+658 NRRTSVARY

>member
-65 TIERSAERAEHQL
+65 TIEHSAQRAEHQL

-132 AFAAFAIVAAGA
+132 AFAAFAVLAAGA

-154 QERASKAA
+154 QERAAKAA
-162 EELEKEQDQL
+162 EELAKEQEEL
-172 NKKLLEY
+172 NKRLEDY
-179 KRIQEETIS
+179 QKIQQDTIS

-202 EVLMLT
+202 EVLMLS

-244 GQEAV
+244 GEQTV
-249 IERNLQ
+249 KERNLQ
-255 LAKDELRN
+255 IAKDELRS
-263 IINNRTQFANIT
+263 IIDNRTQFASIT

-282 AQQEIIE
+282 AQQEKIA
-289 KQEAKLEKFASRRA
+289 QLEAELEEFGSRRA

-353 KNDELKAQEERLL
+353 KNDELKEQEERLL
-366 ELQRLLEEASSTQ
+366 ELQRLLEDAAKEQVNALGIIDQLEAKRLGKNAEVVLSYKTQ
-379 EASIKNIEKIQA
+379 
-391 QRIGKEAEIALNYK
+391 R
-405 LQADSITESKS
+405 DSIEETKER
-416 KLTEQLEEAKKLAQT
+416 LTEQLETARKIAQT
-431 EEEIEKL
+431 EEDR
-438 KKLEIQTAEAIA
+438 KKLLDLEVQTQTA
-450 ILEQEHHA
+450 L
-458 QALKFNAEIDKLHDE
+458 QALETEQQAQRIKHVEELQGLRDE
-473 SHKKR
+473 AHRKQL
-478 MENAEAE
+478 ENQQKETEEA
-485 RQQQVKN
+485 VKN
-492 AKSTANSVIEAG
+492 AKLTANSIIDAAT
-504 VAIAEFKAAA
+504 AIAEFNAAN

-523 TLFRVN
+523 RLFKVN
-529 QAAAVSNIAMSA
+529 QAAAVANIAMSA

-547 ALSLP
+547 ALGLP
-552 PVAAAIKISAITA
+552 PIIRGLTIAGITA
-565 GAAAQTGIVLA
+565 GAAAQTGVVLA

-586 MIGNKD
+586 MIGNRD

-648 IKQTNRTGVI
+648 IKQSNRTGVI
-658 NKRNTVARY
+658 NKRNRVARY

>member
-108 MAMAAADSVGGLE
+108 MAMAAADICGGLE

-132 AFAAFAIVAAGA
+132 AFAAFAVVAAAA
-144 AYAVSEYTAE
+144 AYAVREYTAE

-353 KNDELKAQEERLL
+353 TNDELKEQEERLL
-366 ELQRLLEEASSTQ
+366 ELQRLLDDAAKEQVNALSIIDQLEAKRLGKNAEVVLSYKTQ
-379 EASIKNIEKIQA
+379 
-391 QRIGKEAEIALNYK
+391 R
-405 LQADSITESKS
+405 DSIEETKQR
-416 KLTEQLEEAKKLAQT
+416 LTEQLEAARKIAKTEEDRKKLLDLEVQT
-431 EEEIEKL
+431 
-438 KKLEIQTAEAIA
+438 QTA
-450 ILEQEHHA
+450 L
-458 QALKFNAEIDKLHDE
+458 QALETEQQAQRVKHVEELQGLRDE
-473 SHKKR
+473 AHRKQL
-478 MENAEAE
+478 ENQQKEREEA
-485 RQQQVKN
+485 VKN
-492 AKSTANSVIEAG
+492 AKLTANSIIDAAT
-504 VAIAEFKAAA
+504 AIAEFNAAN

-523 TLFRVN
+523 RLFKVN
-529 QAAAVSNIAMSA
+529 QAASVAKIAMSA
-541 AEAIAG
+541 TRE
-547 ALSLP
+547 
-552 PVAAAIKISAITA
+552 
-565 GAAAQTGIVLA
+565 
-576 QTPPTADMGG
+576 PTEGKRRSSKECETYSKQYYRCCYS
-586 MIGNKD
+586 NC
-592 RLRPDE
+592 
-598 NMVRVLSGEAVLDR
+598 RV
-612 ATVNRIGGEEGLQR
+612 
-626 LQAGGSTG
+626 
-634 NVVVVQPF
+634 
-642 KHFDRF
+642 
-648 IKQTNRTGVI
+648 
-658 NKRNTVARY
+658 